1 MKYTYETITELGNEA
16 IKRTDEIGLV
26 AWIPLDLAN
35 SDYQRYLNP
44 EAEQSTLGLVNSD
57 NPAKPVV

>member
-1 MKYTYETITELGNEA
+1 MPKYEILENGY
-16 IKRTDEIGLV
+16 IKRTDEDGRV
-26 AWIPLDLAN
+26 WFIPNDPAN

-57 NPAKPVV
+57 NPAEPMV

>member
-1 MKYTYETITELGNEA
+1 MIYEIIELPLGGQV
-16 IKRTDEIGLV
+16 IKRTDADGTI
-26 AWIPLDLAN
+26 WFIPKDEAN

-57 NPAKPVV
+57 NPAEPVV

>member
-1 MKYTYETITELGNEA
+1 MPKYTVIENELGTIIQRDNEDG
-16 IKRTDEIGLV
+16 TTTY
-26 AWIPLDLAN
+26 IPNDPTN

-57 NPAKPVV
+57 NPAEPVV